1 MNFRNNKE
9 YFFIEKKKKNIPSE
23 EDYIDNED
31 YIDDEDYNIDIND
44 VNKKKMNNNFNIF
57 NLIFRI
63 FEIPSIISSK
73 IFTKNTNDNQIQYNF
88 NQTAGIMFC
97 LIVILLFSSLYIKDI
112 KKFLQGK
119 KTMKTIFH

>member
-1 MNFRNNKE
+1 MN
-9 YFFIEKKKKNIPSE
+9 Y
-23 EDYIDNED
+23 
-31 YIDDEDYNIDIND
+31 
-44 VNKKKMNNNFNIF
+44 NFNIF

-112 KKFLQGK
+112 KRFLQGK
-119 KTMKTIFH
+119 KTIKTILS